1 MDYDEYIRDALAEGI
16 TQEAAELELAEIV
29 HSHMNELAKNATAQY
44 ELALEERCQQ
54 QGQRLVE
61 NRPVAEEFP
70 LELFT
75 ANIKANKLDDSKWVA
90 TIKEYLLQHMPQA
103 THDVPAPPADVDS
116 ESHQIMHRVA
126 SLDKEIDKSQPLE
139 KDIPEGAQLFV
150 PAIPIAYFIG
160 VAVAGLATQALGGI
174 GYARYQ
180 QSKRRP
186 PTQPPI
192 VILPPPT
199 IPGQTTQPG
208 QPGDPPG
215 PPPPPQPD
223 TGDRE
228 RKRKREKEKERKR
241 GRDERRKERS
251 QFYFGYVDRID
262 KLKHGY
268 EIRVEAITENSLSDE
283 LFIRAIEKMSVAAG
297 SPGFGRYHLALVW
310 IYLHAVPPGVTEG
323 TWINFKLNQQNKQLV
338 TKQNFN
344 LEQPFKDGMT
354 RLELLEPRL
363 SFRMFRFESYFEDN
377 HGYVVQTE
385 VQTISKD
392 IAASAVT
399 TLKQA
404 FGSFNAVG
412 EAVRDIVGKIVHSDS
427 SGKGYLQHSDDD
439 KKTDSGGQ
447 SPRPNAPMVSA
458 AKVPFFSPATVD
470 GISSALLPRQQD
482 VIAYHVYDVGQG
494 HSARAF
500 DKYGAAF
507 ANDFGY
513 GKLDDNDKKVCY
525 HMIKGQAAVPILLS
539 HWDADHYRIGKSS
552 HAKDFSGKPDDITLR
567 PWIAPGREHI
577 TGTISNETAWLIQQH
592 GNLHQWTDSIDYI
605 QSKNVTIVRCR
616 RNNQFNYPDKN
627 NFGALALFVGKG
639 DNLLLFPGDANF
651 ESIPEI
657 SSANGLVRS
666 VIATHHGST
675 RSLGTGNQMG
685 ASIPTA
691 TSSGE
696 TYAIFSYSQGNSY
709 GHDIANAYPYYQK
722 KGYGEPETTAR
733 LGVDGNDTLELA
745 HFGTGWD
752 KKKATPIKFTF
763 ANHQLNASTISFA
776 DNQLSGQVAAEEAM
790 DEEALDS
797 GEPAHPTAPA
807 VKGFKLPEPPADW
820 QAQTHSMPAAKLHDK
835 YQKSLPE
842 VIYLTGSGG
851 ADPNHDDLAEY
862 AIKDADG
869 DVIFYD
875 ITAAK
880 VVMDK
885 LPLNVPCRTDYPVT
899 VQITCQDIE
908 LVHDETYKEPILP
921 LVRFNVASGQ
931 PWQHPATPGIDGM
944 PGDPGYAGG
953 RLRLAVAGDWLGTTQ
968 VLASTV
974 MGVSVQYRGGHGS
987 NGQKGGAE
995 TQPKSGG
1002 LVVILEP
1009 MKGSLDGSG
1018 DGGDAGE
1025 PGTVPDSEI
1034 LAVAGKWPTGWEV
1047 KLDLGKPGTDSEFG
1061 RPGAAGIGGG
1071 MSIDMGG
1078 DMGGDF
1084 MPSDKFKFSDTKFS
1098 GADGKPFDRSK
1109 AQFLKA
1115 QAKLTMVATES
1126 EMLSRMAPVDWRYLS

>member
-1 MDYDEYIRDALAEGI
+1 MDYDEYIREALADGV
-16 TQEAAELELAEIV
+16 TQEAAELELAETV
-29 HSHMNELAKNATAQY
+29 HAHMNELAKNATAQY
-44 ELALEERCQQ
+44 EMALEERCRQ
-54 QGQRLVE
+54 QGQRFVE
-61 NRPVAEEFP
+61 NRPAAEEFP
-70 LELFT
+70 LQLFT
-75 ANIKANKLDDSKWVA
+75 ANIKANKLDDNKWVA
-90 TIKEYLLQHMPQA
+90 TIKDYLLRHMPLA
-103 THDVPAPPADVDS
+103 THDVPPPPAEGDS
-116 ESHQIMHRVA
+116 ESHQIMHRVV
-126 SLDKEIDKSQPLE
+126 SIDKEIDKTQPL
-139 KDIPEGAQLFV
+139 KKNIPEDAQLFV
-150 PAIPIAYFIG
+150 PLIPVAYFIG
-160 VAVAGLATQALGGI
+160 VAVAGLVTQTVGGI
-174 GYARYQ
+174 AYARYQ

-186 PTQPPI
+186 PAVQPPI
-192 VILPPPT
+192 VILPPQT
-199 IPGQTTQPG
+199 TPGQPARPG
-208 QPGDPPG
+208 QPGDPP
-215 PPPPPQPD
+215 PPPHPPQPEER
-223 TGDRE
+223 DRE
-228 RKRKREKEKERKR
+228 RKRKRDRKR
-241 GRDERRKERS
+241 GRDVVRKARS
-251 QFYFGYVDRID
+251 DCFFGYVDRID

-268 EIRVEAITENSLSDE
+268 EVRVEAITENSLSDE
-283 LFIRAIEKMSVAAG
+283 LFIRAVEKMSVAAG
-297 SPGFGRYHLALVW
+297 SPGFGRYRLALVW

-344 LEQPFKDGMT
+344 LEQSFKDGMT

-392 IAASAVT
+392 IAASVVT
-399 TLKQA
+399 TLQQA

-412 EAVRDIVGKIVHSDS
+412 EAVRDLVQKIVHSDT
-427 SGKGYLQHSDDD
+427 SGKGYLQHLDDD
-439 KKTDSGGQ
+439 NKTTESRVQ
-447 SPRPNAPMVSA
+447 PPKPAAPMVSA

-470 GISSALLPRQQD
+470 DILGALLPNKAD
-482 VIAYHVYDVGQG
+482 IIAYHVYDVGQG

-513 GKLDDNDKKVCY
+513 GKLDDEDKKVCY
-525 HMIKGQAAVPILLS
+525 HMIRGQAAVPILLS

-552 HAKDFSGKPDDITLR
+552 HAKDFSGSADDITLR
-567 PWIAPGREHI
+567 PWIAPGRSHI
-577 TGTISNETAWLIQQH
+577 TGTVSNETAWLIQQN
-592 GNLHQWTDSIDYI
+592 GNLHQWTDSVDYV
-605 QSKNVTIVRCR
+605 QMKNVTVVRCM

-657 SSANGLVRS
+657 SSADGLVRS

-675 RSLGTGNQMG
+675 RSLGTGTKMG
-685 ASIPTA
+685 ASIPKA
-691 TSSGE
+691 SSSGE
-696 TYAIFSYSQGNSY
+696 TYAVFSYSQGNSY
-709 GHDIANAYPYYQK
+709 GHDIANAYPYYEK

-752 KKKATPIKFTF
+752 KKKASPIKFHF
-763 ANHQLNASTISFA
+763 RNNQLNASTISFA
-776 DNQLSGQVAAEEAM
+776 DNQLSGVVAAEEEAM
-790 DEEALDS
+790 DEQGLDS
-797 GEPAHPTAPA
+797 GEPAPA
-807 VKGFKLPEPPADW
+807 AGPAIRGSKLPEPPSDW
-820 QAQTHSMPAAKLHDK
+820 QAQAQNTPAAKLHDK
-835 YQKSLPE
+835 YQRSFPE
-842 VIYLTGSGG
+842 VITLTGSGG
-851 ADPNHDDLAEY
+851 ADPNHDDLADY

-869 DVIFYD
+869 DVVFYD

-885 LPLNVPCRTDYPVT
+885 LPLNVPCKTDYPVT

-908 LVHDETYKEPILP
+908 LVHDAANKEAILP
-921 LVRFNVASGQ
+921 LVRFNVASGR
-931 PWQHPATPGIDGM
+931 PSDHPASPGTNGM
-944 PGDPGYAGG
+944 QGDAGYAGG
-953 RLRLAVAGDWLGTTQ
+953 RLRLAVAGEWLGTTQ
-968 VLASTV
+968 VLTSSV
-974 MGVSVQYRGGHGS
+974 MGVSVQYRGGHGG

-1009 MKGSLDGSG
+1009 VKGSLDGSG

-1034 LAVAGKWPTGWEV
+1034 LAVAGKWPQGWKV
-1047 KLDLGKPGTDSEFG
+1047 QLDLGQPGTDSEFG
-1061 RPGAAGIGGG
+1061 RPGAVGKGGG
-1071 MSIDMGG
+1071 FSI

-1084 MPSDKFKFSDTKFS
+1084 MPGDKFMFHGTKFS

-1126 EMLSRMAPVDWRYLS
+1126 EMLSLMAPVDWRYLS